1 MKNVKLLIASLV
13 VFGFFSTTNLNA
25 QEKWGKSGKWEET
38 HTFICPCAEEFL
50 QGTIVFQTNGKGKV
64 THLTLKGHRL
74 VGIGIGGVDEEG
86 NPIPNETPSGN
97 VYIFTRVDH
106 YNSNTGSAVWKIRTR
121 RLGDGLVT
129 NTNLYFQ
136 DGKLVG
142 IDENCS

>member
-38 HTFICPCAEEFL
+38 HTFPCFCAGELL
-50 QGTIVFQTNGKGKV
+50 QGTIVFQTNGNGKV

-74 VGIGIGGVDEEG
+74 VGIGGFDEEG
-86 NPIPNETPSGN
+86 NEIPSGN
-97 VYIFTRVDH
+97 EYNFTRVDH
-106 YNSNTGSAVWKIRTR
+106 YNSIIGSAVWKIRTR
-121 RLGDGLVT
+121 RLSDGLVT

-136 DGKLVG
+136 DGVLVG